1 MFHDMSIHPK
11 GIACSYQLR
20 GPVLEISGSCSLL
33 SPRAKRN
40 PSLHLIHST
49 VCLHLISR
57 VMERVW
63 GRHKPTHR
71 TPVQVRL
78 GEEASVALEEGRE
91 GEVA

>member
-1 MFHDMSIHPK
+1 MEASDSP
-11 GIACSYQLR
+11 
-20 GPVLEISGSCSLL
+20 SLL

-57 VMERVW
+57 EITRVW
-63 GRHKPTHR
+63 GKHKPGHR

-91 GEVA
+91 GEVEKGGYCLS

>member
-1 MFHDMSIHPK
+1 ME
-11 GIACSYQLR
+11 A
-20 GPVLEISGSCSLL
+20 SGSCSLL

-40 PSLHLIHST
+40 PSLHLKHST

-57 VMERVW
+57 VIKRVW

>member
-1 MFHDMSIHPK
+1 MSIHPK
-11 GIACSYQLR
+11 GIKYTL
-20 GPVLEISGSCSLL
+20 PVEGSSVEISGLMPLL

-63 GRHKPTHR
+63 EAQAHS
-71 TPVQVRL
+71 QNSCA
-78 GEEASVALEEGRE
+78 GEVGGGKSSAALEEGRE

>member
-1 MFHDMSIHPK
+1 M
-11 GIACSYQLR
+11 
-20 GPVLEISGSCSLL
+20 LEASGSCSLL

-40 PSLHLIHST
+40 PSLRLIHST

-57 VMERVW
+57 EIERVW

-78 GEEASVALEEGRE
+78 GEEASAALEEGRE